1 MRYSGEPFV
10 GDCGIVLVPAMCIG
24 LVAQCVQPALV
35 ANRPDSCVNLEL
47 SEMTA

>member
-1 MRYSGEPFV
+1 MRYSGESFV
-10 GDCGIVLVPAMCIG
+10 GDFGTVVVLAMCGG

-35 ANRPDSCVNLEL
+35 ANCPDRCVNLEL